1 MTTNS
6 VRGDMAE
13 LRGESRP
20 DARWRQVQEALR
32 RLLESGGL
40 SPGTSLPSERELCQR
55 FGFSRIT
62 IRKAV
67 DGLVAEGLIQ
77 RRHGAGT
84 FVSRTPPPAAGERVE
99 KSFASL
105 SSFSEDMTARGR
117 QPASHLLTAEEGTV
131 MPEEA
136 LALSLSPGSKV
147 WRFRRVRSASGESMA
162 LEHAVIPGWGLPGLE
177 AVGSS
182 LYAALERAGNRPVRA
197 LQRVRAVSFSPE
209 QASLLGVAP
218 GDPAL
223 MIERRGFLPDG
234 RLIELTT
241 SWYRGDAYD
250 LVAEL
255 GG

>member
-1 MTTNS
+1 M
-6 VRGDMAE
+6 
-13 LRGESRP
+13 RP
-20 DARWRQVQEALR
+20 EPRWWQVQQALR
-32 RLLESGGL
+32 RTLKSGDLG
-40 SPGTSLPSERELCQR
+40 PGASLPSERELCQR

-67 DGLVAEGLIQ
+67 DGLVTEGLLQ

-84 FVSRTPPPAAGERVE
+84 FVSRTPPPAAGQRVE
-99 KSFASL
+99 KSFALL
-105 SSFSEDMTARGR
+105 SSFSEDMTSRGR
-117 QPASHLLTAEEGTV
+117 VPESHLLTREEGNVT
-131 MPEEA
+131 PEEA
-136 LALSLSPGSKV
+136 LALALSPGSKV

-162 LEHAVIPGWGLPGLE
+162 LEHAVVPGWGLPGLE
-177 AVGSS
+177 AVDSS

-197 LQRVRAVSFSPE
+197 LQRVRAVGFTAD
-209 QASLLGVAP
+209 QAALLGVAP